1 MFRLI
6 GFNEGSEHIQFV
18 PVLVPGFA
26 SMSCSMRCNAMQGS
40 FMVSLGL
47 NGGNSHGASW
57 DSDGRDI
64 NGVTSQTRS
73 PGSIGQVV
81 DKLWGFQ

>member
-18 PVLVPGFA
+18 PVLGAWLRVHELF
-26 SMSCSMRCNAMQGS
+26 NAMQSS

-47 NGGNSHGASW
+47 NGSNSHGASW

-64 NGVTSQTRS
+64 DGVTSQTRS
-73 PGSIGQVV
+73 PEGIGQVV